1 MSGCS
6 CILQYYVNG
15 TVVLIVASLQ
25 MKSAIPTQTADQP
38 TVLIASLA
46 VLGISLFVQQSIAG
60 LQYLS
65 FLIGVGLGITLMHAA
80 FGFTGSWRAFI
91 REQDGKGIRAQLLLL
106 GLTSLLFFPLLGQVF
121 PSIQAGAALAPV
133 GTSVLVGAFLFGI
146 GMQLGGGCGSGTL
159 YTMGQGQVDMLI
171 TLAFFIIGA
180 TLGTVHLDWWLSLPG
195 YGSISVIAH
204 LGWWQALLLQ
214 LVILAALYGL
224 VRLQEIRR
232 YGKIKPVEW
241 QIPQHE
247 ITQRFIHGQWPLW
260 WGVIGLAVL
269 NLATLIVA
277 GHPWSIT
284 YAFGLWGAKIWAAV
298 GGDPGS
304 WVYWRSGY
312 AEQSL
317 NSSVLTDTTSVMDF
331 GIILGAMLAAA
342 LAGKFAPRIKLSG
355 KRIFTAVAGGL
366 LLGYG
371 ARLGFGCNIGAL
383 VGGITSGSLHGW
395 LWLVA
400 GFCGAITGVYLRIW
414 LKVDRPIGVQQ

>member
-1 MSGCS
+1 M
-6 CILQYYVNG
+6 
-15 TVVLIVASLQ
+15 IVTSLQ
-25 MKSAIPTQTADQP
+25 MKSANPTHPADQP
-38 TVLIASLA
+38 TVLITSLA

-65 FLIGVGLGITLMHAA
+65 FLIGVGLGFTLMQAA
-80 FGFTGSWRAFI
+80 FGFSGSWRAFI
-91 REQDGKGIRAQLLLL
+91 RERDGKGIRAQLLLL
-106 GLTSLLFFPLLGQVF
+106 GLTSLLFFPILGQAF

-171 TLAFFIIGA
+171 TLTFFIVGA

-204 LGWWQALLLQ
+204 FGWWQALLLQ
-214 LVILAALYGL
+214 IVILAGLYGL
-224 VRLQEIRR
+224 VRFLEIRR
-232 YGKIKPVEW
+232 LEKIKPVEW

-304 WVYWRSGY
+304 WVYWSSGY
-312 AEQSL
+312 AQQSL

-331 GIILGAMLAAA
+331 GIILGSLLAAA

-355 KRIFTAVAGGL
+355 KRVFTAVVGGL

-383 VGGITSGSLHGW
+383 VGGISSGSLHGW
-395 LWLVA
+395 LWLLA
-400 GFCGAITGVYLRIW
+400 GFCGGITGVYLRIW
-414 LKVDRPIGVQQ
+414 LKVDKPMGVQ

>member
-1 MSGCS
+1 M
-6 CILQYYVNG
+6 
-15 TVVLIVASLQ
+15 IVTSLQ
-25 MKSAIPTQTADQP
+25 MKSANPTHPADQP
-38 TVLIASLA
+38 TVLITSLA

-65 FLIGVGLGITLMHAA
+65 FLIGVGLGFTLMQAA
-80 FGFTGSWRAFI
+80 FGFSGSWRAFI
-91 REQDGKGIRAQLLLL
+91 RERDGKGIRAQLLLL
-106 GLTSLLFFPLLGQVF
+106 GLTSLLFFPILGQAF

-171 TLAFFIIGA
+171 TLTFFIVGA

-204 LGWWQALLLQ
+204 FGWWQALLLQ
-214 LVILAALYGL
+214 LVILAGLYGL
-224 VRLQEIRR
+224 VRFLEIRR
-232 YGKIKPVEW
+232 LEKIKPVEW
-241 QIPQHE
+241 RIPQHE

-284 YAFGLWGAKIWAAV
+284 YAFGLWGAKIWSAV

-304 WVYWRSGY
+304 WVYWSSGY
-312 AEQSL
+312 AQQSL

-331 GIILGAMLAAA
+331 GIILGSLLAAA

-355 KRIFTAVAGGL
+355 KRVFTAVVGGL

-383 VGGITSGSLHGW
+383 VGGISSGSLHGW
-395 LWLVA
+395 LWLLA
-400 GFCGAITGVYLRIW
+400 GFCGGITGVYLRIW
-414 LKVDRPIGVQQ
+414 LKVDKPMGVQ